1 MKGTVDMRIGFGKF
15 KYVSFVLLQS
25 VVYGFGNPLTKIAY
39 ESITP
44 FWLLTFRFTIALIIF
59 LIFFGRSI
67 ISQLKSAKPSQFLP
81 ASLCMAVAYIT
92 CNLALKWTSA
102 TNVGFLMSL
111 PVIFAPVLVVPILK
125 IKYNFKYL
133 PLQLVVVLGLYLLCS
148 NGGRFQF
155 NIGDLFALTTAI
167 AISGALAFGEK
178 SLESM
183 DAFAISASQAGIT
196 AVVSFACALLFD
208 DFSVIPRVA
217 PEAWMVISYL
227 ALACTCA
234 AYVLQNSAL
243 AHLSS
248 GTVSMLQCTQPI
260 LTALC
265 SFILL
270 GETLSFIGLLGAF
283 IILGALLVLNL
294 MEQKGSRQE
303 KPEPGTNVLINENS
317 EQEGI

>member
-1 MKGTVDMRIGFGKF
+1 MKGTVDMRVGFGKV

-25 VVYGFGNPLTKIAY
+25 VVYGFGNPLTKVAY

-44 FWLLTFRFTIALIIF
+44 FWLLTFRFTIALMVF
-59 LIFFGRSI
+59 LIFFGKSI
-67 ISQLKSAKPSQFLP
+67 IRQLRAAKLSQFLP

-125 IKYNFKYL
+125 RKYNFKYL
-133 PLQLVVVLGLYLLCS
+133 PLQLIVVVGLYLLCS

-183 DAFAISASQAGIT
+183 DAFAISAAQAGIT
-196 AVVSFACALLFD
+196 AATSFICALLFD
-208 DFSVIPRVA
+208 DFAVIPQVA
-217 PEAWMVISYL
+217 PEAWIVIVYL

-243 AHLSS
+243 VHLSS
-248 GTVSMLQCTQPI
+248 GTVSMIQCTQPI
-260 LTALC
+260 LTAIC

-270 GETLSFIGLLGAF
+270 GETLSLVGSLGAF
-283 IILGALLVLNL
+283 IIIGALLALNM
-294 MEQKGSRQE
+294 MEQKGSRLE
-303 KPEPGTNVLINENS
+303 VPETETEILTYESS
-317 EQEGI
+317 EQEGL

>member
-1 MKGTVDMRIGFGKF
+1 MKGTVDMRIGFGKL

-44 FWLLTFRFTIALIIF
+44 FWLLTFRFTIALMIF

-67 ISQLKSAKPSQFLP
+67 ISQLKSVKPSQFLP
-81 ASLCMAVAYIT
+81 ASFCMAVAYIT

-125 IKYNFKYL
+125 RKYNFKYL
-133 PLQLVVVLGLYLLCS
+133 PLQLIVVLGLYLLCS

-196 AVVSFACALLFD
+196 AAVSFVCALLFD

-234 AYVLQNSAL
+234 AYVL
-243 AHLSS
+243 
-248 GTVSMLQCTQPI
+248 
-260 LTALC
+260 
-265 SFILL
+265 
-270 GETLSFIGLLGAF
+270 
-283 IILGALLVLNL
+283 
-294 MEQKGSRQE
+294 
-303 KPEPGTNVLINENS
+303 
-317 EQEGI
+317 